1 MISVGRII
9 RSQGKEGELRLK
21 FEQPALIK
29 FPELKKI
36 QIKKEGVLR
45 EYKVI
50 ALAPRGKAYHLRL
63 EGVETL
69 AQADALAGAE
79 VLIPEEILGP
89 LKSGEYHIYE
99 LRGCTVVDM
108 ARGRIGMVV
117 DVDPVPGNELL
128 VVEKDGREIL
138 IPFHQS
144 ICKEVDVVRKEIR
157 IDPPEGL
164 LDLDEI

>member
-9 RSQGKEGELRLK
+9 RSQGKGGELRLK
-21 FEQPALIK
+21 FYQAKLIRL
-29 FPELKKI
+29 PELKKI

-45 EYKVI
+45 EYKVE
-50 ALAPRGKAYHLRL
+50 ALTPRGKAYHLKL
-63 EGVETL
+63 EGVENL

-79 VLIPEEILGP
+79 IFVPEDILTSLEGGQFYIYQLKGCSVL
-89 LKSGEYHIYE
+89 
-99 LRGCTVVDM
+99 DM
-108 ARGRIGMVV
+108 AGRKVGTVV
-117 DVDPVPGNELL
+117 DVDPVPGNALL
-128 VVEKDGREIL
+128 IVEKEGQETL

-144 ICKEVDVVRKEIR
+144 ICKEVDITRKEIR